1 MTCTGPMAVKHRQA
15 STNLADN
22 VIEPPIRKQKQ
33 HMRRS
38 IQQSSSLEAC
48 CCLLQFPL
56 IIFKCQVLVI
66 CTPRSPPIYICI
78 YICVCVISIPSRNVL
93 VHSFICGWYALRLIS
108 YNTHTHIYI
117 YNIYIGGQHTILYF
131 YPPSTTSQHSGA
143 CKV

>member
-1 MTCTGPMAVKHRQA
+1 MAVKHRQA

-66 CTPRSPPIYICI
+66 CTPRSPPIYI
-78 YICVCVISIPSRNVL
+78 YVCVC
-93 VHSFICGWYALRLIS
+93 YK
-108 YNTHTHIYI
+108 
-117 YNIYIGGQHTILYF
+117 HTIQKYF
-131 YPPSTTSQHSGA
+131 SSFVYLWMVCFKA
-143 CKV
+143 YKL